1 MTSPFMY
8 HPYHSLV
15 FSTLV
20 GYASREFHRRIY
32 IWERGRGVYVRK
44 MNSNPDYAYGCIS
57 SALVGQTAVHIV
69 MF

>member
-1 MTSPFMY
+1 MY

-20 GYASREFHRRIY
+20 DYTSRKFHRRIY
-32 IWERGRGVYVRK
+32 IWEWGPRGIYVRK
-44 MNSNPDYAYGCIS
+44 MNSNPDYGCIS

-69 MF
+69 ML